1 MRTTMDDAADGWHRV
16 KKLNRVASAVACLA
30 WLVCG
35 GWTVWSYAHGEAV
48 DGLTLFGNLSA
59 LVIAL
64 YWSAHRAATGQYP
77 R

>member
-1 MRTTMDDAADGWHRV
+1 MRAMTDQAADGWPPV
-16 KKLNRVASAVACLA
+16 KKLNRIASAVACLA

-35 GWTVWSYAHGEAV
+35 GCTVWSYAHGEAV

-59 LVIAL
+59 LMIAL
-64 YWSAHRAATGQYP
+64 YWSTHRAAIGHYP